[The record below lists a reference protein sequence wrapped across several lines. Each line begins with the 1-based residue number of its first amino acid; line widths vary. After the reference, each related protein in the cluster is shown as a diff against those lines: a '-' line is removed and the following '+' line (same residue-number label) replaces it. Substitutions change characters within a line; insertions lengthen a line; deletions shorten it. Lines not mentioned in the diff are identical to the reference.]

1 MDINFEYYKI
11 FYYVAKYCNFT
22 KAARALGN
30 SQPNVTRAMNNL
42 EQQINSILFIRNN
55 RGVQL
60 TPEGERLYAHV
71 SAAMSQ
77 ILAAE
82 EELSDSTGCPN
93 GGFKSSFYRR
103 FSCNYICE
111 QSACSTS

>member
-42 EQQINSILFIRNN
+42 EQ
-55 RGVQL
+55 
-60 TPEGERLYAHV
+60 
-71 SAAMSQ
+71 
-77 ILAAE
+77 LAAFVK
-82 EELSDSTGCPN
+82 LQYFAT
-93 GGFKSSFYRR
+93 
-103 FSCNYICE
+103 
-111 QSACSTS
+111 

>member
-42 EQQINSILFIRNN
+42 EQHPFVKQA
-55 RGVQL
+55 
-60 TPEGERLYAHV
+60 P
-71 SAAMSQ
+71 
-77 ILAAE
+77 
-82 EELSDSTGCPN
+82 CPP
-93 GGFKSSFYRR
+93 
-103 FSCNYICE
+103 
-111 QSACSTS
+111 

>member
-60 TPEGERLYAHV
+60 TPDVYKRQALFLCSEC
-71 SAAMSQ
+71 
-77 ILAAE
+77 IC
-82 EELSDSTGCPN
+82 GCN
-93 GGFKSSFYRR
+93 QRV
-103 FSCNYICE
+103 
-111 QSACSTS
+111 

>member
-42 EQQINSILFIRNN
+42 EQQINSILFITDTCGGGGAVRQH
-55 RGVQL
+55 RTV
-60 TPEGERLYAHV
+60 TRKRIDR
-71 SAAMSQ
+71 SQ
-77 ILAAE
+77 
-82 EELSDSTGCPN
+82 
-93 GGFKSSFYRR
+93 
-103 FSCNYICE
+103 
-111 QSACSTS
+111 

>member
-55 RGVQL
+55 RAPSQAPAAQL
-60 TPEGERLYAHV
+60 
-71 SAAMSQ
+71 
-77 ILAAE
+77 
-82 EELSDSTGCPN
+82 
-93 GGFKSSFYRR
+93 
-103 FSCNYICE
+103 
-111 QSACSTS
+111 

>member
-42 EQQINSILFIRNN
+42 EQQKAENIAKANGLKGVDELTLKEFINDDPIETIE
-55 RGVQL
+55 
-60 TPEGERLYAHV
+60 T
-71 SAAMSQ
+71 
-77 ILAAE
+77 
-82 EELSDSTGCPN
+82 CK
-93 GGFKSSFYRR
+93 KSK
-103 FSCNYICE
+103 
-111 QSACSTS
+111 